1 MFASQIELLLGPGAS
16 SLTPV
21 LRTHCGDVADRTFH
35 RSLTPPWCRMTYLTL
50 HVLCSF
56 RTLSSQSQNCKTCCM
71 SSYTVFFHC
80 TVSDLTLDLAVGLRI
95 LEVMNYFSMHN
106 IFLKIITH
114 VSLGDGGW
122 GVCTDKTVS
131 MSSLPPSMSVATEIG
146 MRVKKLY
153 LSYRMNVEL
162 NYVKTGNVYFCF
174 SVNMSIN
181 ILNWS

>member
-1 MFASQIELLLGPGAS
+1 MFFSYTFKLESEL
-16 SLTPV
+16 
-21 LRTHCGDVADRTFH
+21 
-35 RSLTPPWCRMTYLTL
+35 
-50 HVLCSF
+50 
-56 RTLSSQSQNCKTCCM
+56 QNM
-71 SSYTVFFHC
+71 FSYTVFLQSMHC
-80 TVSDLTLDLAVGLRI
+80 LWPFDLTLDLAVGLRI
-95 LEVMNYFSMHN
+95 LKVMNYFSMHN

-174 SVNMSIN
+174 SVNKYLELK
-181 ILNWS
+181 LNVWCLVFDLVVCYNEARQVIISCTCSKGKWLCR